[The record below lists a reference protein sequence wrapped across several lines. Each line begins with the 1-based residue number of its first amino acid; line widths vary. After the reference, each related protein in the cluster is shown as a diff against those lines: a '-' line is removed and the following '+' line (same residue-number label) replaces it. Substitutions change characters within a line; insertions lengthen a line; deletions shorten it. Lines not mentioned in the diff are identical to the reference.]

1 MSASGMGSSPI
12 YHVLGACKGQ
22 PVAAGLLL
30 AQEFPNCGIDKVQV
44 IINIIMMSYVSNSRP
59 VGHMWPAKPFC
70 VACSA

>member
-1 MSASGMGSSPI
+1 MSGMGSSPI

-44 IINIIMMSYVSNSRP
+44 KYYYDVI
-59 VGHMWPAKPFC
+59 C
-70 VACSA
+70 VKLQARGPIVARQAILCGM